1 MNHSKTLLL
10 TAAAGLML
18 TCGEVSSQA
27 KHKLSDPYHFT
38 VNAAAETEP
47 VDTAGDAADD
57 PAIWLDPKTPQNS
70 KLITTNKKSGLVV
83 YSLDGKMLH
92 SYNTGKL
99 NNVDI
104 RYDFPLN
111 GKKVDIAADP
121 NRSEG
126 KNAIEIYATDGKNG
140 TLQSITDPDHPIAS
154 AINEVYGFTLYHS
167 QKTGKYYAMVT
178 GKEGEFEQ
186 YELKA
191 DKNGYISGKKV
202 RAFKMNSQTEGM
214 AADDEYSRLYIAE
227 EDEAIWNFSAEPDGG
242 SNGTVFDR
250 ADGRHLT
257 PDIEG
262 LTIYYAADG
271 KGYLMASSQ
280 GNNSYAIYDRQGKNK
295 YVADFRITDGPET
308 DGTSDTDGIDV
319 LGFGLGREYPFGIF
333 VAQDGEN
340 IDHRQKANQNFKIVP
355 WERIADQI
363 GFRPLANEQVDPRKL
378 TDRSG
383 K

>member
-1 MNHSKTLLL
+1 
-10 TAAAGLML
+10 
-18 TCGEVSSQA
+18 
-27 KHKLSDPYHFT
+27 KLSDPYHFT

-57 PAIWLDPKTPQNS
+57 PAIWLDPKNPQNS
-70 KLITTNKKSGLVV
+70 KLITTNKKSGLAV
-83 YSLDGKMLH
+83 YSLEGKMLH
-92 SYNTGKL
+92 SYHTGKL

-111 GKKVDIAADP
+111 GKKVDIAAAS

-126 KNAIEIYATDGKNG
+126 KNTIEIYAIDGKNG
-140 TLQSITDPDHPIAS
+140 TLQSITDPNRPIAS
-154 AINEVYGFTLYHS
+154 AIDEVYGFSLYHS

-186 YELKA
+186 YELNA

-214 AADDEYSRLYIAE
+214 AADDEYGSLYIAE
-227 EDEAIWNFSAEPDGG
+227 EDEAIWKFSAEPDGG
-242 SNGTVFDR
+242 SNGTVIDR

-271 KGYLMASSQ
+271 KGYLLASSQ
-280 GNNSYAIYDRQGKNK
+280 GNSSYAIYERQGQNK
-295 YVADFRITDGPET
+295 YVADFQITDGPET

-319 LGFGLGREYPFGIF
+319 LGFGLGPEYPFGLF

-340 IDHRQKANQNFKIVP
+340 IDHGQKANQNFKMVP
-355 WERIADQI
+355 WERIADKI
-363 GFRPLANEQVDPRKL
+363 GFHPQVNKQVDPRKM

>member
-1 MNHSKTLLL
+1 MIHSKTFLL

-18 TCGEVSSQA
+18 TCGAVSSQA

-38 VNAAAETEP
+38 VTAAGETEP

-57 PAIWLDPKTPQNS
+57 PSIWLDPKHPENS

-83 YSLDGKMLH
+83 YNLDGKMLH
-92 SYNTGKL
+92 SFNTGKL

-111 GKKVDIAADP
+111 GKKVDIAAAS

-126 KNAIEIYATDGKNG
+126 KHSIDVYAIDGKKG
-140 TLQSITDPDHPIAS
+140 TLKSITDPEHPIATT
-154 AINEVYGFTLYHS
+154 IDEVYGFTLYHS
-167 QKTGKYYAMVT
+167 QKTGKFYALVT
-178 GKEGEFEQ
+178 GKQGEFEQ
-186 YELKA
+186 YELTEGK
-191 DKNGYISGKKV
+191 KGYVTGKKV
-202 RAFKMNSQTEGM
+202 REFKMDSQTEGM
-214 AADDEYSRLYIAE
+214 AADDEYGNLYIAV
-227 EDEAIWNFSAEPDGG
+227 EDTAIWKFSAEPDGG
-242 SNGTVFDR
+242 SKGTIIDR
-250 ADGRHLT
+250 ADGKHLT
-257 PDIEG
+257 ADIEG

-280 GNNSYAIYDRQGKNK
+280 GSNSYTIYDRQGHHK
-295 YVADFRITDGPET
+295 YIADFRITDGPKT

-319 LGFGLGREYPFGIF
+319 LGFGLGPKYPFGLFI
-333 VAQDGEN
+333 AQDGEN
-340 IDHRQKANQNFKIVP
+340 IDNGQKANQNFKMVP
-355 WERIADQI
+355 WERIASNI
-363 GFRPLANEQVDPRKL
+363 GFHPQVNQQVDPRKL

>member
-18 TCGEVSSQA
+18 TCGAVSSQA

-111 GKKVDIAADP
+111 GKKVDIAAAS

-126 KNAIEIYATDGKNG
+126 KNTIEIYAIDGKNG
-140 TLQSITDPDHPIAS
+140 TLQSMTDPDHPIAT

-214 AADDEYSRLYIAE
+214 AADDEYGRLYIAE
-227 EDEAIWNFSAEPDGG
+227 EDE
-242 SNGTVFDR
+242 
-250 ADGRHLT
+250 
-257 PDIEG
+257 
-262 LTIYYAADG
+262 
-271 KGYLMASSQ
+271 
-280 GNNSYAIYDRQGKNK
+280 
-295 YVADFRITDGPET
+295 
-308 DGTSDTDGIDV
+308 
-319 LGFGLGREYPFGIF
+319 PFGSSAPSRTAA
-333 VAQDGEN
+333 VTE
-340 IDHRQKANQNFKIVP
+340 RLSTVP
-355 WERIADQI
+355 TAGI
-363 GFRPLANEQVDPRKL
+363 
-378 TDRSG
+378 
-383 K
+383 